1 MRLRPGA
8 TPGALAIAAACGA
21 FLLSGCARKPA
32 SEITVIDGD
41 RTTRFPV
48 KSAFAEYVELP
59 GERNELRLTLA
70 DHPVSCER
78 WTPPKDGET
87 AVTVVVVLPPGI
99 RPTVSTYGWTG
110 LPAPG
115 EALRAAYA
123 LPKALLGTRS
133 RLFEPG
139 GMLRLSAV
147 QLDAHGTVAGTLAF
161 EFPGQGD
168 RPATRVDGAF
178 EAKMCR
184 YAPATP

>member
-1 MRLRPGA
+1 VNR
-8 TPGALAIAAACGA
+8 ALALCG
-21 FLLSGCARKPA
+21 LLLVTGCTRKAPFQV
-32 SEITVIDGD
+32 TVIDGD

-78 WTPPKDGET
+78 WTPLKDGEAAIT
-87 AVTVVVVLPPGI
+87 IVVVMPPDT
-99 RPTVSTYGWTG
+99 RPSVTTYGWTG

-115 EALRAAYA
+115 EALRAPYA
-123 LPKALLGTRS
+123 LPKALLGSQS

-139 GMLRLSAV
+139 GSLRLSAV
-147 QLDAHGTVAGTLAF
+147 QLDVHGTVSGTLAF

-168 RPATRVDGAF
+168 RPATRVDGTF

-184 YAPATP
+184 YAPASQ

>member
-1 MRLRPGA
+1 MRLVF
-8 TPGALAIAAACGA
+8 AAACGLVLA
-21 FLLSGCARKPA
+21 SGCSRKAP
-32 SEITVIDGD
+32 SQITVIDGD

-59 GERNELRLTLA
+59 AERNELRLTLA

-78 WTPPKDGET
+78 WTPPKEGEA
-87 AVTVVVVLPPGI
+87 AVTIVVVMPPDV
-99 RPTVSTYGWTG
+99 RPSVSTYGWTG

-115 EALRAAYA
+115 EPLRAAYA
-123 LPKALLGTRS
+123 LPKALIGSQS

-139 GMLRLSAV
+139 GSLRLSAV
-147 QLDAHGTVAGTLAF
+147 QLDVHGTVSGTLAF

-168 RPATRVDGAF
+168 RPATRVDGSF

-184 YAPATP
+184 YAPATQ